1 MGRGRVDHTA
11 VKRLLNEKKQ
21 TLRDSQL
28 FSSRIMAG
36 YFEDIATAQTK
47 RYNYNRRIRVKLV
60 WKPKSEELAVT
71 DNSIIAINAGN
82 KMVTAKKGRLERFW
96 IVFGFF
102 AHELG
107 HLLYSDFLVLQS
119 YMKSLEKYKWY
130 PIKPDLP
137 DPGDKIRE
145 SELWDYVKADPKNL
159 KAFMLVAK
167 NINNI
172 IEDGYIENRILN
184 NFPGSIGNALE
195 EMRESFFADIP
206 TVSELIDEEDEG
218 KRHIFESI
226 MQVMLS
232 YAKFG
237 EIKYGTEPLTDER
250 VQTVFALLDDIDN
263 ALLNRS
269 AKERLLATNT
279 ILVRCWDYIKEFC
292 EYVKNRSDETGSEL
306 EDVISQILGNQV
318 GSSNVGK
325 GSGTPVPE
333 ASGTSEKSYTFLKR
347 KKTQE
352 EAGKSG
358 EEDGSGEGNEEGEEN
373 GENSSG
379 ESESESESSGG
390 VMMKGDGSG
399 KQETSE
405 SEGGRIDYHET
416 DEIDSGD
423 KEGSV
428 ERDEDYKREMYDK
441 AAEDIERMLDK
452 MAERAA
458 CKELEQNRTK
468 ELNQAAQN
476 ISYGDAHKGI
486 NVKIKRIAEVDESL
500 VEQYD
505 LVAAPLLV
513 ISRQLQSSLL
523 RQLKDS
529 RRGGKQ
535 TGLLMGRRLNSSSL
549 HRNDGKVFY
558 KNALPNE
565 TPELAVAL
573 LIDESGS
580 MGSYDRC
587 TYARAAAIILH
598 DFCDKLDI
606 PIMIYGHTTGYDSE
620 VQLFSY
626 AEFDGYDNNDKYRLM
641 DIGARDCNRDGA
653 ALRFVAEQL
662 TKRQEDVK
670 LLILISDG
678 QPADTGYHGT
688 AAEEDLR
695 GIKQEYRRKG
705 VLFVAA
711 AIGNDKENIER
722 IYGDSF
728 MDITDLSEL
737 PAKLTSVVKRHI
749 RV

>member
-36 YFEDIATAQTK
+36 YFEDIATAQTR
-47 RYNYNRRIRVKLV
+47 RYNYNRRIRVKLA
-60 WKPKSEELAVT
+60 WHPKSEDLAVT
-71 DNSIIAINAGN
+71 NNSIIAINSGN
-82 KMVTAKKGRLERFW
+82 KMVTAKKRRIERFW
-96 IVFGFF
+96 IIFGFF

-107 HLLYSDFLVLQS
+107 HLLYSDFLVLQT
-119 YMKSLEKYKWY
+119 YMNALEKGRWY
-130 PIKPDLP
+130 PIAPDLKTTA
-137 DPGDKIRE
+137 DKIRE
-145 SELWDYVKADPKNL
+145 RELWDYVNADPKNL
-159 KAFMLVAK
+159 RAFMLIAQ

-172 IEDGYIENRILN
+172 IEDGYIDNRILN
-184 NFPGSIGNALE
+184 NFPGSIGNALAQ
-195 EMRESFFADIP
+195 MRDSFFESLP
-206 TVSELIDEEDEG
+206 SVSELIDEENAGE
-218 KRHIFESI
+218 RHVFESI
-226 MQVMLS
+226 MQIMLS

-237 EIKYGTEPLTDER
+237 EIKYGSEPLTDER
-250 VQTVFALLDDIDN
+250 VQTVFALIDDIDN
-263 ALLNRS
+263 ALLNKS
-269 AKERLLATNT
+269 AKERVMATNT

-292 EYVKNRSDETGSEL
+292 EYVKERSDTTGSVL
-306 EDVISQILGNQV
+306 EETISQILGKQV
-318 GSSNVGK
+318 GSSTPGK
-325 GSGTPVPE
+325 GQGSPVSE
-333 ASGTSEKSYTFLKR
+333 ASGTAEKSYTYIKR

-352 EAGKSG
+352 EAGKSCDEG
-358 EEDGSGEGNEEGEEN
+358 GTEQSTAEGSGET
-373 GENSSG
+373 
-379 ESESESESSGG
+379 ESDGG
-390 VMMKGDGSG
+390 IVMKGDESG
-399 KQETSE
+399 KQQATSA
-405 SEGGRIDYHET
+405 EGGRIAYHET
-416 DEIDSGD
+416 DEIDAGSGD
-423 KEGSV
+423 GSV
-428 ERDEDYKREMYDK
+428 ERDDDYQREMNDK
-441 AAEDIERMLDK
+441 AAEDIERILEQ

-468 ELNQAAQN
+468 ELNEAAQN
-476 ISYGDAHKGI
+476 ISYGDAHRGI
-486 NVKIKRIAEVDESL
+486 NVKINRIAEVDEEL
-500 VEQYD
+500 VEQYNQISG
-505 LVAAPLLV
+505 PLLA
-513 ISRQLQSSLL
+513 ISRQLQASLL

-549 HRNDGKVFY
+549 HRNDGRVFY

-580 MGSYDRC
+580 MRAYDRC

-606 PIMIYGHTTGYDSE
+606 PIMIYGHTTGNDN

-626 AEFDGYDNNDKYRLM
+626 AEFDGFDNNDKYRLM

-662 TKRQEDVK
+662 VKRSEEVK

-678 QPADTGYHGT
+678 QPSDTGYHGT

-705 VLFVAA
+705 ILFVAA
-711 AIGNDKENIER
+711 AIGSDKQNIER

>member
-36 YFEDIATAQTK
+36 YFEDIATAQTR

-71 DNSIIAINAGN
+71 DNSVIAINSGN
-82 KMVTAKKGRLERFW
+82 KMVTSKKGRMARFW
-96 IVFGFF
+96 IIFGFF

-107 HLLYSDFLVLQS
+107 HLLYSDFLVLQT
-119 YMKSLEKYKWY
+119 YMNSLEKGKWY
-130 PIKPDLP
+130 PLGPNLTDTA
-137 DPGDKIRE
+137 DKIRE
-145 SELWDYVKADPKNL
+145 RELWEYVNEDPKNL
-159 KAFMLVAK
+159 KALMIVAK
-167 NINNI
+167 NLNNI

-184 NFPGSIGNALE
+184 NFPGSIGTALE
-195 EMRESFFADIP
+195 EMRESFFEDIP
-206 TVSELIDEEDEG
+206 TVSELIDEENAGE
-218 KRHIFESI
+218 RHIFESI

-237 EIKYGTEPLTDER
+237 EIKYGSEPLTDER
-250 VQTVFALLDDIDN
+250 IQTVFALLDDIDN
-263 ALLNRS
+263 ALLNKS
-269 AKERLLATNT
+269 AKERLIATNT

-292 EYVKNRSDETGSEL
+292 EYVKNRSDATGSEL
-306 EDVISQILGNQV
+306 DDVISQILGNQV
-318 GSSNVGK
+318 GSSTVGK
-325 GSGTPVPE
+325 GRGTPVPE
-333 ASGTSEKSYTFLKR
+333 ASGTSEKSYTFIKR
-347 KKTQE
+347 RKTQE

-358 EEDGSGEGNEEGEEN
+358 EEGEGSN
-373 GENSSG
+373 ENSESGDEDSEG
-379 ESESESESSGG
+379 ESEGANESGDN

-399 KQETSE
+399 KQQTSA

-416 DEIDSGD
+416 DEIDSGSGD
-423 KEGSV
+423 GSV
-428 ERDEDYKREMYDK
+428 ERDDDYKREMYDK
-441 AAEDIERMLDK
+441 AAEDIERLLDQ

-468 ELNQAAQN
+468 QLNEAAQN

-486 NVKIKRIAEVDESL
+486 NVKINRIAEVDEEL
-500 VEQYD
+500 VEQYN
-505 LVAAPLLV
+505 LIAGPLLA

-606 PIMIYGHTTGYDSE
+606 PVMIYGHTTGYSSE
-620 VQLFSY
+620 VKLFSY

-641 DIGARDCNRDGA
+641 DIAARDCNRDGA

-662 TKRQEDVK
+662 VKRQEEVK

-678 QPADTGYHGT
+678 QPADDGYHGT

>member
-1 MGRGRVDHTA
+1 MGRGRVDHSA

-36 YFEDIATAQTK
+36 YFEDIATAQTR

-71 DNSIIAINAGN
+71 DNSVIAINSGN
-82 KMVTAKKGRLERFW
+82 KMVTSKKGRMARFW
-96 IVFGFF
+96 IIFGFF

-107 HLLYSDFLVLQS
+107 HLLYSDFLVLQT
-119 YMKSLEKYKWY
+119 YMNSLEKGKWY
-130 PIKPDLP
+130 PFGPNLTDTA
-137 DPGDKIRE
+137 DKIRE
-145 SELWDYVKADPKNL
+145 RELWEYVNEDPKNL
-159 KAFMLVAK
+159 KALMIVAK
-167 NINNI
+167 NLNNI

-184 NFPGSIGNALE
+184 NFPGSIGTALE
-195 EMRESFFADIP
+195 EMRDSFFEDIP
-206 TVSELIDEEDEG
+206 TVSELIDEENAGE
-218 KRHIFESI
+218 RHIFESI

-237 EIKYGTEPLTDER
+237 EIKYGSEPLTDER
-250 VQTVFALLDDIDN
+250 IQTVFALLDDMDN
-263 ALLNRS
+263 ALLNKS
-269 AKERLLATNT
+269 AKERLIATNT

-292 EYVKNRSDETGSEL
+292 EYVKNRSDATGSEL

-318 GSSNVGK
+318 GSSTVGK
-325 GSGTPVPE
+325 GMGTPVPE
-333 ASGTSEKSYTFLKR
+333 ASGTSEKSYTFIKR
-347 KKTQE
+347 RKTQE
-352 EAGKSG
+352 EAEKNG
-358 EEDGSGEGNEEGEEN
+358 EEGEESD
-373 GENSSG
+373 ENSKGDDENSEG
-379 ESESESESSGG
+379 ESEGANESGYN

-399 KQETSE
+399 KQQTSA

-416 DEIDSGD
+416 DEIDSGSGD
-423 KEGSV
+423 GSV
-428 ERDEDYKREMYDK
+428 ERDDDYKREMYDK
-441 AAEDIERMLDK
+441 AAEDIERLLDQ

-468 ELNQAAQN
+468 QLNEAAQN

-486 NVKIKRIAEVDESL
+486 NVKINRIAEVDEEL
-500 VEQYD
+500 VEQYN
-505 LVAAPLLV
+505 LIAGPLLA

-580 MGSYDRC
+580 MRCYDRC

-606 PIMIYGHTTGYDSE
+606 PVMIYGHTTGYSSE
-620 VQLFSY
+620 VKLFSY

-641 DIGARDCNRDGA
+641 DIAARDCNRDGA

-662 TKRQEDVK
+662 VKRQEEVK

-678 QPADTGYHGT
+678 QPADDGYHGT

-737 PAKLTSVVKRHI
+737 PAKLTAVVKRHI

>member
-71 DNSIIAINAGN
+71 DNSVIAINSGN
-82 KMVTAKKGRLERFW
+82 KMVTSKKGRLERFW
-96 IVFGFF
+96 IIFGFF

-107 HLLYSDFLVLQS
+107 HLLYSDFLVLQT
-119 YMKSLEKYKWY
+119 YMNSLEKFKWY

-159 KAFMLVAK
+159 QALMLVAK

-184 NFPGSIGNALE
+184 NFPGSIGTALE
-195 EMRESFFADIP
+195 EMRESFFEDIP
-206 TVSELIDEEDEG
+206 TVSELIEEENAG
-218 KRHIFESI
+218 ERHIFESI

-237 EIKYGTEPLTDER
+237 EIKYGSEPLTDER
-250 VQTVFALLDDIDN
+250 VQTVFALLDDIDK
-263 ALLNRS
+263 ALLNKS
-269 AKERLLATNT
+269 AKERLIATNT

-292 EYVKNRSDETGSEL
+292 EYVKERSNQTGSEL
-306 EDVISQILGNQV
+306 EEIISQILGNQV
-318 GSSNVGK
+318 GSSTVGK
-325 GSGTPVPE
+325 GRGTPVPE
-333 ASGTSEKSYTFLKR
+333 ASGTGEKSFTILKR

-352 EAGKSG
+352 EAGNKG
-358 EEDGSGEGNEEGEEN
+358 EEEGSGAGNEEGE
-373 GENSSG
+373 GNSERESG
-379 ESESESESSGG
+379 NESESDGG

-399 KQETSE
+399 KQEASE

-428 ERDEDYKREMYDK
+428 ERDDDYKREIYDK
-441 AAEDIERMLDK
+441 AASDIERLLDK
-452 MAERAA
+452 MAENAA

-505 LVAAPLLV
+505 LVAAPLLT
-513 ISRQLQSSLL
+513 ISRQLQASLL

-580 MGSYDRC
+580 MRCYDRC

-606 PIMIYGHTTGYDSE
+606 PIMIYGHTTGDDYE
-620 VQLFSY
+620 VKLFSY

-641 DIGARDCNRDGA
+641 DIAARDCNRDGA

-662 TKRQEDVK
+662 TKRQEEIK

-688 AAEEDLR
+688 IAEEDLR

-722 IYGDSF
+722 IYGDSY
-728 MDITDLSEL
+728 MDITDLSDL
-737 PAKLTSVVKRHI
+737 PAKLTAVVKRHI